1 MEIENRIKE
10 LEDELEKTRSELN
23 ETKER
28 LKSYTAPKRSK
39 KFYELHKDEI
49 KQKAKDYRIKTN
61 YTVPKEKKQEYNR
74 VAYLNR
80 KAKQE
85 ASTVELADGA
95 PI

>member
-1 MEIENRIKE
+1 MDIENRIKE
-10 LEDELEKTRSELN
+10 LEDELEKTRIELN

-49 KQKAKDYRIKTN
+49 KQKAKDYRINTN
-61 YTVPKEKKQEYNR
+61 YKVPKEKKQEYNR
-74 VAYLNR
+74 AAYLNR

-85 ASTVELADGA
+85 VSTVELTDGTN
-95 PI
+95 I

>member
-1 MEIENRIKE
+1 MEIENRMKE
-10 LEDELEKTRSELN
+10 LEDELEKTRNELN

-49 KQKAKDYRIKTN
+49 KQKAKDYRINTN
-61 YTVPKEKKQEYNR
+61 YTVPKEKKREYNR
-74 VAYLNR
+74 VAYLNK

-85 ASTVELADGA
+85 VSTVELTDNSNV
-95 PI
+95 